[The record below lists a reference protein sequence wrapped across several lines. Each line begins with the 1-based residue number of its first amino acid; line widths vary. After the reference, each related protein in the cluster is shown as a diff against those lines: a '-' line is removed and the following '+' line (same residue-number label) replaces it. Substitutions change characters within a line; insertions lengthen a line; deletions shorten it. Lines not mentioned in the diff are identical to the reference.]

1 MLRSQRILPRSH
13 DMTYA
18 AMTFRVGPLSAAS
31 GDVIHR
37 PYSLVQRDG
46 EEDCLVIRVRD
57 FRFAWLLQLWFEQQL
72 RAQSPSCQIS
82 HLPTFSILIGN
93 ILRIL
98 RLAPVGI
105 AL

>member
-1 MLRSQRILPRSH
+1 MLRSQRSIPRPH
-13 DMTYA
+13 VMTYA
-18 AMTFRVGPLSAAS
+18 AMTFRVGPMSAAS

-72 RAQSPSCQIS
+72 RAQRRSCQIS
-82 HLPTFSILIGN
+82 HLPIFSILIGN
-93 ILRIL
+93 ILGIL
-98 RLAPVGI
+98 RLAPVGN

>member
-1 MLRSQRILPRSH
+1 MLRSQRILPRPH

-18 AMTFRVGPLSAAS
+18 AMTFRVGPISAAS

-57 FRFAWLLQLWFEQQL
+57 FRFAWLLQLWFEKQL
-72 RAQSPSCQIS
+72 RAQQFSCQIT
-82 HLPTFSILIGN
+82 HLTTFSSLTGN

-98 RLAPVGI
+98 NLAPVGI
-105 AL
+105 AR